1 MSKKRIPDSFDAEA
15 TERLAD
21 LMRQTTDWK
30 GHNIGLEWQFKM
42 KLQDARNIL
51 KGIEAALSDGADPNP
66 IDGASLISV
75 LCAYPFEKSA
85 TLLRTIRTAVALG
98 ADTERP
104 LVEEV
109 HEGHLYATVHSPI
122 SPLFHQFDFLSKE
135 EIGNRIDAIL
145 SNMGAAAPRKLERIF
160 CPQLPGERDG
170 AYVIEPLLCSITDP
184 EIFNMLLDL
193 VETIDSDT
201 VRRDIVNKDICFYD
215 ESGDE
220 PMNMRDAHAW
230 LIRHGIR
237 GWIEY
242 CNIGDTP
249 MHRCIE
255 NVRSRSGK
263 YPGIVD
269 TLRRLVGNGAVPH
282 VENIHELTPY
292 GMACMRGL
300 PVTATP
306 EVFGLGAKDFP
317 YRLSDEFDNGNIIA
331 RVLDRV
337 RHAELSDT
345 WDDQQVKSIKY
356 TLGVYNTCCNTFD
369 RNFRKEV
376 DRILDDA
383 LSHAVVAYGKSYG
396 KYQTMAEI
404 VPVLL
409 AAGADPCYE
418 APGKPPVWLISVREY
433 GDCPMTQ
440 ALLSALPASYYD
452 MQRGLL
458 NKYGVEERML
468 DEPSTEHSTER

>member
-122 SPLFHQFDFLSKE
+122 SPLFHQFDCLSKE

-220 PMNMRDAHAW
+220 PMNMRDAHA
-230 LIRHGIR
+230 
-237 GWIEY
+237 
-242 CNIGDTP
+242 
-249 MHRCIE
+249 
-255 NVRSRSGK
+255 
-263 YPGIVD
+263 
-269 TLRRLVGNGAVPH
+269 
-282 VENIHELTPY
+282 
-292 GMACMRGL
+292 
-300 PVTATP
+300 
-306 EVFGLGAKDFP
+306 
-317 YRLSDEFDNGNIIA
+317 
-331 RVLDRV
+331 
-337 RHAELSDT
+337 
-345 WDDQQVKSIKY
+345 
-356 TLGVYNTCCNTFD
+356 
-369 RNFRKEV
+369 
-376 DRILDDA
+376 
-383 LSHAVVAYGKSYG
+383 
-396 KYQTMAEI
+396 
-404 VPVLL
+404 
-409 AAGADPCYE
+409 
-418 APGKPPVWLISVREY
+418 
-433 GDCPMTQ
+433 
-440 ALLSALPASYYD
+440 
-452 MQRGLL
+452 
-458 NKYGVEERML
+458 
-468 DEPSTEHSTER
+468 